1 MRREDLDAARAKLQK
16 RRREIVELIR
26 RGDAGMAQIRSE
38 REIEFGDEA
47 QAEQEQE
54 RIARIE
60 AVEDAE
66 VSRIDAALARID
78 AGTYGTCSRCGE
90 PIDRRRLDA
99 YPDAAQCADCAELA
113 SAPARR

>member
-1 MRREDLDAARAKLQK
+1 MRREDLESARAKLQK

-47 QAEQEQE
+47 QSEQEQE

-78 AGTYGTCSRCGE
+78 AGTWGTCARCGE
-90 PIDRRRLDA
+90 PIEARRLEA
-99 YPDAAQCADCAELA
+99 HPDAAQCSGCAETA